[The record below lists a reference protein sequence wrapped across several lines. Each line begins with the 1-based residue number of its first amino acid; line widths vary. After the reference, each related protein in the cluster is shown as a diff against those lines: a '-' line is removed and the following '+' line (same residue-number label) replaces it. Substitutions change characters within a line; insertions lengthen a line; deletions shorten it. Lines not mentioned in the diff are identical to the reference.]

1 MTSVRIKELPLGER
15 PRERLWHQ
23 GPGALSNS
31 ELVAILLGTGN
42 AATSQSALT
51 LAQGLLQWARRRE
64 AGDAH
69 RRGTTGLREL
79 AAARPDEL
87 CQVPGIGPA
96 KAVRVVAA
104 MELGRRLA
112 GEGVR
117 PVRIRRASEVAALL
131 HEEMRH
137 YRKEHLRVVLLST
150 RRHVLAVETVSI
162 GGLDGT
168 VVHPRE
174 VFRPAIQRAAS
185 ALILVHNHPSGDPTP
200 SPDDLEATRR
210 LLEAGR
216 IVGIEVLDHIILGDR
231 RYVSLRELY
240 ESWFA

>member
-1 MTSVRIKELPLGER
+1 VTSVTIKELPEGER
-15 PRERLWHQ
+15 PRERLWRH
-23 GPGALSNS
+23 GPGALSTA

-42 AATSQSALT
+42 AATSQSALS
-51 LAQGLLQWARRRE
+51 LAQGLLQWALRRE
-64 AGDAH
+64 TGDVRRAGA
-69 RRGTTGLREL
+69 TGLREL

-104 MELGRRLA
+104 LELGRRLA
-112 GEGVR
+112 GEGLR
-117 PVRIRRASEVAALL
+117 PIRIRRASEVAALL
-131 HEEMRH
+131 HEEMRY

-174 VFRPAIQRAAS
+174 VFRAAMQRAAS
-185 ALILVHNHPSGDPTP
+185 ALILVHNHPSGDPAP
-200 SPDDLEATRR
+200 SPDDLEVTRR
-210 LLEAGR
+210 IIEAGR
-216 IVGIEVLDHIILGDR
+216 IVGIDVLDHIILGDR

-240 ESWFA
+240 ESWFV